1 MNIQLTRFQEYAKNR
16 LERIHPEWK
25 NYLEDCIDENI
36 RELVYIINS
45 PANPDN
51 KLYIVI
57 TCDDITVKFAVQGS
71 HEHYDIYC
79 EGSEAERFE
88 KAFNWAFEKYINP
101 VLENKLVAVWH
112 EGFMG
117 GTLTSDPEG
126 FLKMNP
132 KITAKK
138 IESWS

>member
-1 MNIQLTRFQEYAKNR
+1 M
-16 LERIHPEWK
+16 HPEWAK
-25 NYLEDCIDENI
+25 YLEDFIDENT
-36 RELVYIINS
+36 RELVYTISS

-57 TCDDITVKFAVQGS
+57 TRDDITVKFAVQGS
-71 HEHYDIYC
+71 HEHYDINC
-79 EGSEAERFE
+79 VGGGSEEERFE
-88 KAFNWAFEKYINP
+88 ETFNWAFEEYINP

-117 GTLTSDPEG
+117 GTLTADPEK